1 MTLLLLRHGESEGN
15 VARVVQGQLSRY
27 ALTPLGREQ
36 AEAAARR
43 LAGLEIDTLYSSPLR
58 RARETADIVAAQTG
72 HEVIELPDL
81 QEYGFGEGQGLTWDE
96 MAVRFNVVGRDWG
109 RGNVPG
115 EEGVPAFRDRVF
127 RQVRELAER
136 HREGTA
142 LAVLHGGVLGA
153 AVARI
158 CGLDDGEYAQIYTAN
173 CGITEVDVAQDGR
186 LTIRRTNDVCHL
198 HTLGGAQTEP
208 WLSEA

>member
-1 MTLLLLRHGESEGN
+1 MTLLLLRHAESEGN
-15 VARVVQGQLSRY
+15 LARVVQGQLDGF

-43 LAGLEIDTLYSSPLR
+43 LGGAEIDMLYSSPLR

-96 MAVRFNVVGRDWG
+96 MAARFNVVGRDWG
-109 RGNVPG
+109 RGKVPG
-115 EEGVPAFRDRVF
+115 EEGLPAFRDRVF
-127 RQVRELAER
+127 RQIRELAER

-158 CGLDDGEYAQIYTAN
+158 CGLADGEYAQIYTAN

-186 LTIRRTNDVCHL
+186 LTIRRINDVCHL
-198 HTLGGAQTEP
+198 HALGGAQTEP

>member
-15 VARVVQGQLSRY
+15 RARVVQGQLSHY

-43 LAGLEIDTLYSSPLR
+43 LAALDLAALYSSPLR
-58 RARETADIVAAQTG
+58 RARETADIVAAHSG
-72 HEVIELPDL
+72 LEVIEAPDL
-81 QEYGFGEGQGLTWDE
+81 QEYGFGEAQGLTWDE
-96 MAVRFNVVGRDWG
+96 MVERFHVVGRDWG
-109 RGNVPG
+109 RGSVPG
-115 EEGVPAFRDRVF
+115 EEGSAAFRDRVA
-127 RQVRELAER
+127 RQIGELAGR

-142 LAVLHGGVLGA
+142 VAVLHGGVLGA

-158 CGLDDGEYAQIYTAN
+158 CGLGDGEYAQIYTAN
-173 CGITEVDVAQDGR
+173 CGITEVAVAPDGR
-186 LTIRRTNDVCHL
+186 LALRGLNDVCHL
-198 HTLGGAQTEP
+198 RALGGARTEP